1 MSSETV
7 ELPNEPEPHQGRRVC
22 TACTH
27 MQVCKGYE
35 TVAMALKQ
43 IEKYEFLKL
52 PMKAA
57 DIAIGCSAYLP
68 VIPTKPQFGK

>member
-43 IEKYEFLKL
+43 IEKYE
-52 PMKAA
+52 
-57 DIAIGCSAYLP
+57 
-68 VIPTKPQFGK
+68 